1 MSQAAET
8 HTPVAERARK
18 FAPVVW
24 LLGKVQSGKT
34 SIIRALTRASNAE
47 IGSGFEA
54 CTRTARVFDF
64 PGEAPIIRFLDTR
77 GLGEVAYEPSEDIA
91 FCEERSHLMLA
102 VVKALD
108 AEQHALLSVIRAVRQ
123 RHPDWPLVVAET
135 SLHEGYAPGAGHSL
149 PYAYGANGSSA
160 AQPDNLARALAHQR
174 SLFHSLPG
182 RGAIAF
188 VPIDFTQPGD
198 GYDPLDYGRDALIDA
213 LISAAPAA
221 VAVALAELPPTDDH
235 GRRGKLNS
243 HILGFALAAGAS
255 DAVPVAGMVAVPMV
269 QAAMLRQLAKLCE
282 ASWDRRAY
290 GEFAA
295 ALGAGTLV
303 RTASSFGVRQLV
315 KLIPVYG
322 QTAGA
327 AAAAAASFAATYAMG
342 KAAAYFLTQ
351 RRHGRRAEEVATVYR
366 DALQQAFGLAKVRD
380 VGAGVKEAAPR
391 MNGLQRR
398 RSRGWCCLP
407 WRCCCLP

>member
-1 MSQAAET
+1 MRQRVHGQAMSQAAET
-8 HTPVAERARK
+8 HTPVAERARR

-34 SIIRALTRASNAE
+34 SIIRALTRASDAE

-77 GLGEVAYEPSEDIA
+77 GLVEVAYDPSEDIA

-102 VVKALD
+102 VVKARD
-108 AEQHALLSVIRAVRQ
+108 AEQHALIAVMRAVRQ
-123 RHPDWPLVVAET
+123 RDPEWPLVVAQT
-135 SLHEGYAPGAGHSL
+135 SLHEGYARGARHSL
-149 PYAYGANGSSA
+149 PYAFGANDSSA
-160 AQPDNLARALAHQR
+160 AQPDNLVRALAHQR
-174 SLFHSLPG
+174 SLFQALPG
-182 RGAIAF
+182 RGALAF
-188 VPIDFTQPGD
+188 VPIDFTQADD
-198 GYDPLDYGRDALIDA
+198 GYDPPDYGRAALIDA
-213 LISAAPAA
+213 LIAVAPAA
-221 VAVALAELPPTDDH
+221 VAVALAELPPTQDDGH
-235 GRRGKLNS
+235 TGKLNS

-255 DAVPVAGMVAVPMV
+255 DAVPVAGVVAVPMV

-290 GEFAA
+290 AEFAA

-303 RTASSFGVRQLV
+303 RTASSFGARQLV

-351 RRHGRRAEEVATVYR
+351 RRQGRRVEEVASIYR
-366 DALQQAFGLAKVRD
+366 DALQQAFGLAKVRN
-380 VGAGVKEAAPR
+380 VGAGAREATP
-391 MNGLQRR
+391 
-398 RSRGWCCLP
+398 
-407 WRCCCLP
+407 

>member
-1 MSQAAET
+1 MSNPAET
-8 HTPVAERARK
+8 HSPIAERARQ

-34 SIIRALTRASNAE
+34 SIIRALTQASKAE

-77 GLGEVAYEPSEDIA
+77 GLGEAAYDPAEDIA
-91 FCEERSHLMLA
+91 FCESRSHLLLA

-108 AEQHALLSVIRAVRQ
+108 SEQQAVLDVIRAAKR
-123 RHPDWPLVVAET
+123 RHPDWPVVVAQT
-135 SLHEGYAPGAGHSL
+135 SLHEGYAAGARHVVPYPFAGTVRHPGVPPTL
-149 PYAYGANGSSA
+149 
-160 AQPDNLARALAHQR
+160 DRVLAHQR
-174 SLFHSLPG
+174 SLFRDLPG
-182 RGAIAF
+182 TTAAAF

-198 GYDPLDYGRDALIDA
+198 GFAPLDYGREALIEA
-213 LISAAPAA
+213 LMIAAPSA
-221 VAVALAELPPTDDH
+221 VAVAIEALTTQRDSSA
-235 GRRGKLNS
+235 GKFNA

-255 DAVPVAGMVAVPMV
+255 DALPVAGVVAVPVV
-269 QAAMLRQLAKLCE
+269 QAAMLQQLARLSGV
-282 ASWDRRAY
+282 SWDKRAY
-290 GEFAA
+290 AEFAG

-303 RTASSFGVRQLV
+303 RTASSFGIRQLV

-342 KAAAYFLTQ
+342 RAAVYFLQ
-351 RRHGRRAEEVATVYR
+351 RRQQGRRADHVASVYR
-366 DALQQAFGLAKVRD
+366 EALQQAFGLAKARD
-380 VGAGVKEAAPR
+380 VGAAASGGER
-391 MNGLQRR
+391 
-398 RSRGWCCLP
+398 
-407 WRCCCLP
+407 